1 MGGGE
6 ASSTYM
12 PLLENRL
19 CWRVRQEIPVPSVP
33 ASAGVPAVGG
43 MLACGIP
50 SCEAL
55 VGGYSNELCR
65 N

>member
-1 MGGGE
+1 MQKI
-6 ASSTYM
+6 
-12 PLLENRL
+12 
-19 CWRVRQEIPVPSVP
+19 VRERD
-33 ASAGVPAVGG
+33 AARKTERGVLARTFGLPAVGG

-55 VGGYSNELCR
+55 GEGYSVEFCR